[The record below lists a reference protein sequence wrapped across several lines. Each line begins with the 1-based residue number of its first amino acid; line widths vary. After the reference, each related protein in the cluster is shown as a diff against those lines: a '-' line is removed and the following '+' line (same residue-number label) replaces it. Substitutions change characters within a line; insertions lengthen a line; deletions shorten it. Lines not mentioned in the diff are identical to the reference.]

1 MTAPVTSRPPAPVA
15 EFQPIADY
23 GLLADCTSAALV
35 SRAGSVDWLCL
46 PHYDS
51 PAVFARL
58 LDPAAGHWSITPT
71 GAFEVTRRYL
81 PGTLVTETT
90 FTTATGSV
98 RLLDALA
105 FRPGQRG
112 HDLGREAPHE
122 LLRLVEGVAGEVE
135 LALELAP
142 RPEYGLVRPL
152 FRAEA
157 DGGRTFGGPNRV
169 SLRAGVPVELDD
181 EATMAATFVAS
192 EGRRIGFS
200 LRWAAPD
207 DARPQATEPA
217 QVADRIDDVAEGW
230 RSWEAEHDVYAGP
243 NRERVQLSA
252 RVLKGLTY
260 RPTGAIVAAPTAGL
274 PETEGGERNWD
285 YRYAWVRDASL
296 TVQALHLGACSDEA
310 DEFVSFMTSSA
321 GGRVD
326 DKLQIMYGIDGRH
339 DLAEREL
346 PHLRGWRDSRP
357 VRVGNGAWDQTQ
369 LDVYGEL
376 LDAIH
381 LTQDRLGELHPE
393 IQRFVADLA
402 DAAARRWI
410 EADAGMWEMRGEPQH
425 HLSSK
430 VLCWVALD
438 RAIKL
443 APKLG
448 EHRAKAERWLVERE
462 RIRDA
467 ILERGWSERRGA
479 YAQALDSDELD
490 AAVLLM
496 PLVGFLE
503 ARDPRMRSTIDAVA
517 RDLTEGG
524 LVLRYRNQEGVNADG
539 LVGEEGTFVLCS
551 FWLVSCLAQAGELDR
566 AQALFDQLAG
576 YANDLGL
583 LAEEVETAT
592 GELLGNFP
600 QAFSHIG
607 LIVAAAQLDDA
618 RTRRE

>member
-157 DGGRTFGGPNRV
+157 DGGRTFGGPNRI
-169 SLRAGVPVELDD
+169 SFRAGVPVELDD

-402 DAAARRWI
+402 DAAARRWT

-479 YAQALDSDELD
+479 YAQAFDSDELD

-496 PLVGFLE
+496 PLVGFLD

-607 LIVAAAQLDDA
+607 LIVAAAQLDGA
-618 RTRRE
+618 RARRE